1 MRRTWAGYVRFKV
14 LSFLGYVLYELGGLL
29 ALVAPQSF
37 CYFVGVVLADLNF
50 YLNAGSR
57 RAVIGN
63 LRHALGESVSEDEL
77 REIARRSF
85 RNFAWLI
92 ADFLRFPRL
101 SRRSM
106 ESAVDLDELRT
117 IQEEFSSGQGV
128 IFLAAH
134 LGNWELGGAI
144 LAMSG
149 FPLSVVAMPHENGRI
164 DRFFARRRADKGIAA
179 VSIEHAT
186 SELLESLRRK
196 ECVAILGDRNILGR
210 GVEAEF
216 FGTPALMPY
225 GHVILS
231 MRTGAPI
238 VPAFVIREGRGR
250 FKAYVEEPIRP
261 GKGRGA
267 FKDLM
272 GRCLAVMEEYVKRY
286 PDQWFVFEPIWQEAD
301 K

>member
-1 MRRTWAGYVRFKV
+1 M
-14 LSFLGYVLYELGGLL
+14 
-29 ALVAPQSF
+29 
-37 CYFVGVVLADLNF
+37 LADLNF
-50 YLNAGSR
+50 YLNARSR
-57 RAVIGN
+57 RAVIAN
-63 LRHALGESVSEDEL
+63 LRHALGESFSEREL
-77 REIARRSF
+77 TGIARRSF

-92 ADFLRFPRL
+92 VDFLRFPRL
-101 SRRSM
+101 SAEGMDSMVDIDGLRS
-106 ESAVDLDELRT
+106 V
-117 IQEEFSSGQGV
+117 QEEFRTGKGV

-144 LAMSG
+144 LAMKG

-179 VSIEHAT
+179 VSTEHAT

-196 ECVAILGDRNILGR
+196 ECVAILADRNILGR

-216 FGTPALMPY
+216 FGEAALMPY

-231 MRTGAPI
+231 LRTGAPI
-238 VPAFVIREGRGR
+238 VPGFVIRKGRGR
-250 FKAYVEEPIRP
+250 FKTYVEEPIRP
-261 GKGRGA
+261 GKGPDA
-267 FKDLM
+267 FQELM
-272 GRCLAVMEEYVKRY
+272 ARCLSVMEEYVRRY